1 MPCSSPQHAALH
13 LEGGGLSACTY
24 VWPKQFIQ
32 ERVLGSGER
41 LNRPESSNKRK
52 GTCSR
57 INSYFD
63 PSVGSVWGSLMSIC
77 LAGISLAPGNPT
89 GFLWIGEDLKV
100 VRLELR
106 RETHSEAACRM
117 SEGETPDGSGC
128 LDVCVCV
135 SDMCE
140 VKGSVRRVHT
150 LRLRQ
155 GQALMGVS
163 ESMLVLQRTW
173 GASRSS
179 EGRAHSTRWFFFHQ
193 WTKTIMHRQHID
205 KGQTVRWEDSGGF
218 SSDLRTSGCSNEHS
232 VWMTQNCTA
241 VMK

>member
-13 LEGGGLSACTY
+13 LEEGGLSACAY

-41 LNRPESSNKRK
+41 INRPESSNKRK

-106 RETHSEAACRM
+106 RETHSEAASRM
-117 SEGETPDGSGC
+117 SEGKHLMVQAVWTS
-128 LDVCVCV
+128 VCV
-135 SDMCE
+135 SDMWE
-140 VKGSVRRVHT
+140 VQGSVRRVHT

-179 EGRAHSTRWFFFHQ
+179 EGRAHSTRCCFFFPSVNQNNHASL
-193 WTKTIMHRQHID
+193 T
-205 KGQTVRWEDSGGF
+205 E
-218 SSDLRTSGCSNEHS
+218 SDNT
-232 VWMTQNCTA
+232 
-241 VMK
+241 